1 MGIILDDGPGCG
13 YIFAPNQKVQ
23 ASISFVCD
31 RSATGYGRVTAS
43 TTSFMTQSASSSG
56 GFGGG
61 GYAPGGAS
69 KPNFKPELFCN
80 LNFTWST
87 SLVCGLPIPYANR
100 GGDWGLVVILIL
112 AGVGG
117 VYFGGGTYMNAQGEG
132 ADPVFWNNM
141 PVSKAVPPFDL
152 FVAWRLPKK
161 AKRLLVPD
169 RRTATSGT
177 SCPQWSTT
185 GSNSSRPAGSPRRTS
200 RNTRR
205 CLRPSPRR

>member
-61 GYAPGGAS
+61 GGYAPGGAS

-100 GGDWGLVVILIL
+100 GGNWGLVVILIL

-141 PVSKAVPPFDL
+141 PVSNAVPP
-152 FVAWRLPKK
+152 
-161 AKRLLVPD
+161 
-169 RRTATSGT
+169 
-177 SCPQWSTT
+177 
-185 GSNSSRPAGSPRRTS
+185 AG
-200 RNTRR
+200 
-205 CLRPSPRR
+205 